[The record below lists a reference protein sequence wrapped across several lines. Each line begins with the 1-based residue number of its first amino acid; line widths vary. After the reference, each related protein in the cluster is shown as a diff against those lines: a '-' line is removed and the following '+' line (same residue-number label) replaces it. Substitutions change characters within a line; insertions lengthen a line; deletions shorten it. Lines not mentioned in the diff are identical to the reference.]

1 MNWFAVLLFIFNAK
15 TQKGNLLQDKKIIIL
30 PKKKKK
36 NFLIR
41 TSYNLQQGYVQ
52 RHLLWVYIDN
62 VIVILNEW

>member
-1 MNWFAVLLFIFNAK
+1 MNWFTVLLFIFNAK
-15 TQKGNLLQDKKIIIL
+15 TQKGNLLQDKKIIL
-30 PKKKKK
+30 PKKKII
-36 NFLIR
+36 FLIR

>member
-1 MNWFAVLLFIFNAK
+1 MNWFTVLLFIFNAK

-36 NFLIR
+36 IFLIR

-62 VIVILNEW
+62 VIVILNE

>member
-1 MNWFAVLLFIFNAK
+1 MNWFTVLLFIFNAK

-30 PKKKKK
+30 PKKIII
-36 NFLIR
+36 FLIR

-62 VIVILNEW
+62 VIVILNE

>member
-1 MNWFAVLLFIFNAK
+1 MNWFTVLVFIFNAK
-15 TQKGNLLQDKKIIIL
+15 TQKGNLLQDKKKIIL
-30 PKKKKK
+30 PKKKII
-36 NFLIR
+36 FLIR